1 MQLGVPPSGE
11 PIATLPEEAN
21 LFMQGPPMLAEA
33 RLGLLRPGRM
43 HTGRRCLVFV
53 LLTWA
58 PLLLLTARE
67 GTLLP
72 RSDGIAFLAD
82 AGAFARSWVAGPLL
96 LLADAYAGRELSR
109 IAERFRWMC
118 GLDPATREGY
128 SRIVASTLR
137 IRDGLLLEVLVALSV
152 VLLVT
157 AMVNGLPFAQL
168 PLWHRSAGAPGHL
181 SVAGW
186 WYVLVS
192 VPLLLL
198 LIVGWLWRLVVWT
211 RFLVLV
217 ARLDLAIVPEH
228 PDAAGG
234 MGFVGYSVRGF
245 ALVAAAFGAIVAGAV
260 ANQLLHHAAQPQ
272 SFRMLVAGTAAACV
286 VLFCAPL
293 FVFAPRLA
301 RERRR
306 GMRQFGELCTSFGL
320 QFSGEWFS
328 GRRVERNVLDR
339 NDFSSATDLY
349 QVVDR
354 VKAMRFV
361 PLDRTNVLLL
371 AGATLVPFIPVVL
384 LAIPFETVVM
394 RLLGML
400 V

>member
-1 MQLGVPPSGE
+1 MELGVPPPVTAVAS
-11 PIATLPEEAN
+11 LPEEAD

-43 HTGRRCLVFV
+43 NTARRCVVFV
-53 LLTWA
+53 LVTWA
-58 PLLLLTARE
+58 PLLVFTAVE

-72 RSDGIAFLAD
+72 RSDDIAFLAD

-96 LLADAYAGRELSR
+96 LLADVYAGRELSR

-128 SRIVASTLR
+128 SRVVSSTLR
-137 IRDGLLLEVLVALSV
+137 LRDGLLLEILVAAT
-152 VLLVT
+152 VLLLVLT
-157 AMVNGLPFAQL
+157 MVNGLPFEQL
-168 PLWHRSAGAPGHL
+168 PRWHRSASDPGRL
-181 SVAGW
+181 SAAGW
-186 WYVLVS
+186 WYVLVN

-217 ARLDLAIVPEH
+217 AKLDLAIVPEH

-245 ALVAAAFGAIVAGAV
+245 ALVAAAFGAIVAGSV
-260 ANQLLHHAAQPQ
+260 ANQVLHHGAQLQ
-272 SFRMLVAGTAAACV
+272 SFRFVAGGTAAACV

-301 RERRR
+301 AERRR
-306 GMRQFGELCTSFGL
+306 GMRQFGELATSFGL
-320 QFSGEWFS
+320 QFGHEWFS
-328 GRRVERNVLDR
+328 GRRVEREVLDR
-339 NDFSSATDLY
+339 GDFSAATDLY
-349 QVVDR
+349 QVMDR

-361 PLDRTNVLLL
+361 PLDRTNIFLM
-371 AGATLVPFIPVVL
+371 AGATLVPFVPVAL
-384 LAIPFETVVM
+384 LAIPFETLVV